1 MSNTLIVPQKLFE
14 KLQIKKKRLLRNLSV
29 KVVKET
35 IQGIFI
41 FNLAKKSRKTV
52 NAQPAAVYCKDQR
65 VNSLTATRTDL
76 MLIRPHLRK
85 LTIEVSELY
94 VTFVWLI

>member
-14 KLQIKKKRLLRNLSV
+14 KLQIKKKRLLKNLSV

-41 FNLAKKSRKTV
+41 FNLARKSRKTV
-52 NAQPAAVYCKDQR
+52 NAQQKAKKYALCSSFYKSFSDRRILQG
-65 VNSLTATRTDL
+65 S
-76 MLIRPHLRK
+76 K
-85 LTIEVSELY
+85 G
-94 VTFVWLI
+94 